1 MQSSLGFGELKV
13 LVNFVS
19 LFGGRGWG
27 FSLVVGWLVFFGVFF
42 EEMFACCIKKH
53 PLLTGCALPK
63 PSFESTPDPSKRSPP
78 VAGLDGNW
86 SCEACGNVNFPFRE
100 TCNRCATPKPYVQPT
115 GGRPMAGINGNWE
128 CLSCGNVNFAHRD
141 ACNLCAMPREQ
152 KLQKRGPP
160 MAGLDGNWACEACG
174 NVNFPHRDRCNRC
187 STPKPPDMLMA
198 TAPTMLATAPSAPQT
213 KGPVAGVDGNWT
225 CLACGNV
232 NFAKR
237 EMCNRCS
244 ALKPLALDV
253 GDGMTQPLVTSLVTH
268 RGPPIAGV
276 DGNWACPQ
284 CQNINFAHRSSCNRC
299 DSLANSRFNSPRKL
313 GEKKHIN
320 IYIYTVYI

>member
-1 MQSSLGFGELKV
+1 
-13 LVNFVS
+13 
-19 LFGGRGWG
+19 
-27 FSLVVGWLVFFGVFF
+27 
-42 EEMFACCIKKH
+42 MFACCIKKH

-237 EMCNRCS
+237 ELCNRCS

-299 DSLANSRFNSPRKL
+299 DWLANSRFNSRAKRN
-313 GEKKHIN
+313 IS
-320 IYIYTVYI
+320 IYIYIIPKKCASWLGLGDFLCYRFE